1 MTDLTKLDDAIKELE
16 IQSKD
21 LVEFNKVYSE
31 IGNLKS
37 ELNENLK
44 LLEKNNKGFESL
56 SESIHE
62 KLGQFKKQIEKFE
75 VDLLELI
82 QELYKDNKNFQ
93 KELDSSITSR
103 LEKNKSDIQI
113 EIRNEGIQI
122 QRALENSL
130 TSSFNNMETSIKE
143 QFEVQASQLKTLKII
158 LFVLIAI
165 GIGLAIW
172 LYIK

>member
-44 LLEKNNKGFESL
+44 LLKKNNEGFESV
-56 SESIHE
+56 SAIIHE
-62 KLGQFKKQIEKFE
+62 KLEQFKKQIEKFE
-75 VDLLELI
+75 VDLLEKI

-93 KELDSSITSR
+93 KELDSSIISR

-130 TSSFNNMETSIKE
+130 TSSFNNMETTIKE
-143 QFEVQASQLKTLKII
+143 QFEVHANQLKTLKII

-172 LYIK
+172 LYLK